1 MKSCNRCGVALE
13 DEAATLC
20 ARCAAAG
27 EADAAV
33 DAAMPTPAPDAD
45 APTLDA
51 DAPTSAPARSQ
62 SRRLAPAGA
71 LFALLGLALFVYV
84 VWRAG
89 VGEIWND
96 IRRLGAGFV
105 VIIALSGLRFV
116 VRAFAWTL
124 CFERPHALRFRD
136 AFRAYL
142 TGDAVGNVLPL
153 GIVVSE
159 PTKVYFVRDR
169 VPLVAAMSA
178 IAVENIFYSLSVA
191 LFVFSGAA
199 ALLLLVP
206 VTSGVRWTALGIL
219 SGVAVVIALGVALA
233 RAELRVLSGVA
244 ERLYARGVGRRVLET
259 RRVSLRALED
269 RVYGFYARSRRRFL
283 PILLLELSF
292 HLLGVAEAYV
302 TLSFI
307 SDAPPTVLA
316 AFVLESVNRV
326 INVVFKFVPMRVGVD
341 EAGTGWITRSLRLG
355 TSTGVTLAIVR
366 KARMLFWTA
375 IGIAFLVGRG
385 LSVRAVA
392 RDAERAIAESKL
404 SVVNSE

>member
-1 MKSCNRCGVALE
+1 MMICNRCGGAL
-13 DEAATLC
+13 DAEAAAVC
-20 ARCAAAG
+20 GRCAA
-27 EADAAV
+27 EANAA
-33 DAAMPTPAPDAD
+33 ARPEEA
-45 APTLDA
+45 
-51 DAPTSAPARSQ
+51 SPARRPA
-62 SRRLAPAGA
+62 SRRLAPAGVV
-71 LFALLGLALFVYV
+71 FSLLGLALFVYV

-89 VGEIWND
+89 VGEIWED
-96 IRRLGAGFV
+96 IRRLGAGFLI
-105 VIIALSGLRFV
+105 IIALSGLRFV
-116 VRAFAWTL
+116 LRAFAWTL
-124 CFERPHALRFRD
+124 CFESPHALRFRD

-206 VTSGVRWTALGIL
+206 VTSGIRMTALGIL
-219 SGVAVVIALGVALA
+219 AGVAVVLAVGVALA
-233 RAELRVLSGVA
+233 RAELRLLSGMA
-244 ERLYARGVGRRVLET
+244 ERLYARGVGRRVLERGRT
-259 RRVSLRALED
+259 TIRSLED
-269 RVYGFYARSRRRFL
+269 RVYGFYRRSKRLFI
-283 PILLLELSF
+283 PILLIEFSF

-302 TLSFI
+302 TLTFI
-307 SDAPPTVLA
+307 GDAPPTLLA

-341 EAGTGWITRSLRLG
+341 EAGTGWITKALKLG
-355 TSTGVTLAIVR
+355 VSTGVTLAIVR

-375 IGIAFLVGRG
+375 IGITLLVGRG

-392 RDAERAIAESKL
+392 RDAERTIAETKL
-404 SVVNSE
+404 SIVNRQP